1 MSKVKHLGKVKTY
14 YMVRMHL
21 VCYSIFNQPFARVN
35 DTPLCNLVPSN
46 ANQIFDILQPIY
58 LDRGH

>member
-14 YMVRMHL
+14 YMEWMHL
-21 VCYSIFNQPFARVN
+21 VCYIIFTQPFSRVN